1 MKKKFNIILG
11 LILLVTFISG
21 CEDTKN
27 YKVIT
32 CTRNASLS
40 DNKTTANL
48 KYEIYYEND
57 YVKKTIS
64 TEKITS
70 SDKNILKEYESSYK
84 ELFSKYKDIKYYDN
98 TITTSNNAITS
109 ITKIDYTKVDTDK
122 ILELEGENGNI
133 YTKDGS
139 VKLKTLLDLYKKYG
153 SQCDD

>member
-40 DNKTTANL
+40 DN
-48 KYEIYYEND
+48 
-57 YVKKTIS
+57 KTIS

>member
-1 MKKKFNIILG
+1 MRFIMKM
-11 LILLVTFISG
+11 
-21 CEDTKN
+21 
-27 YKVIT
+27 
-32 CTRNASLS
+32 
-40 DNKTTANL
+40 
-48 KYEIYYEND
+48 
-57 YVKKTIS
+57 
-64 TEKITS
+64 ITS

>member
-57 YVKKTIS
+57 Y
-64 TEKITS
+64 
-70 SDKNILKEYESSYK
+70 
-84 ELFSKYKDIKYYDN
+84 IK
-98 TITTSNNAITS
+98 
-109 ITKIDYTKVDTDK
+109 
-122 ILELEGENGNI
+122 
-133 YTKDGS
+133 
-139 VKLKTLLDLYKKYG
+139 
-153 SQCDD
+153 